1 MVNFKTSNESFL
13 RVSEQLKNNGVNNY
27 DFMLRLNDHTLIN
40 VDPNDPNLD
49 ELTRNKVKLECLHNI
64 WYYFRECV
72 QITNPNGEKEK
83 FQLTKLT
90 AAMIYLI
97 DKSRHMYVVAHRMS
111 FKTHTAYSL
120 ADYCRDYLRR
130 SLWHYEDAEFNKDI
144 YNRFIAEYNDPKN
157 SNNPLLILESVVCD
171 YDTGNHSKIRDL
183 TTTWTDKCYDIP
195 DSELADF
202 YYVNYSYK
210 ELVKNPMAFYRYY
223 EIIFNHDYNL
233 IRREILCE
241 RKNK

>member
-1 MVNFKTSNESFL
+1 MVNFKTSNKSFL
-13 RVSEQLKNNGVNNY
+13 KVYEQLKKNGVTNC
-27 DFMLRLNDHTLIN
+27 DFMLKLNDQSLLK
-40 VDPNDPNLD
+40 VDPNDRNLD
-49 ELTRNKVKLECLHNI
+49 EMTKQKIRIECLHNI
-64 WYYFRECV
+64 WYYFRECL
-72 QITNPNGEKEK
+72 QIINQDGEKEK

-90 AAMIYLI
+90 AAMIYLV
-97 DKSRHMYVVAHRMS
+97 DKSRHMYVVAHRLS

-130 SLWHYEDAEFNKDI
+130 SLWHYEDAEYNKDI
-144 YNRFIAEYNDPKN
+144 YNKFISEYTDPKDT
-157 SNNPLLILESVVCD
+157 SNALLILESVVCD
-171 YDTGNHSKIRDL
+171 YDTGSHSKIREL
-183 TTTWTDKCYDIP
+183 TTVWTDKCYDIP

-210 ELVKNPMAFYRYY
+210 ELVNDPIAFYRYY

-241 RKNK
+241 RK